1 MEIINYEIMEKEL
14 TSSESLAIITDMIAK
29 VKKEA
34 AGDGSF
40 HLLLWGWVIALCNL
54 GHYTLEKVGYEHPYY
69 IWITIIPASFISFYW
84 SYQKRS
90 KANFRTHLDQILNQ
104 IWLGIFIAILI
115 VLGFMPI
122 LGFNHNPVILLLAAV
137 GMYATGSIIKVS
149 IVKLG
154 GLVLAIAAIIA
165 FLVSVSDQYLVA
177 GIAMVLGYLV
187 PGYYLKNSYRERV

>member
-1 MEIINYEIMEKEL
+1 MEKEL
-14 TSSESLAIITDMIAK
+14 SSTESLAIITDMIAR

-40 HLLLWGWVIALCNL
+40 HLLLWGWVISICNL
-54 GHYTLEKVGYEHPYY
+54 GFYALEKANYEHPYY
-69 IWITIIPASFISFYW
+69 IWILVIPASLFSFYW
-84 SYQKRS
+84 SYNKRS
-90 KANFRTHLDQILNQ
+90 KAKFKTHLDQILNQ
-104 IWLGIFIAILI
+104 VWIGVFVAMLI
-115 VLGFMPI
+115 VLSFMPV

-137 GMYATGSIIKVS
+137 GMFATGSIIKVS
-149 IVKLG
+149 MVKFG

-187 PGYYLKNSYRERV
+187 PGYYLKYTYRERV